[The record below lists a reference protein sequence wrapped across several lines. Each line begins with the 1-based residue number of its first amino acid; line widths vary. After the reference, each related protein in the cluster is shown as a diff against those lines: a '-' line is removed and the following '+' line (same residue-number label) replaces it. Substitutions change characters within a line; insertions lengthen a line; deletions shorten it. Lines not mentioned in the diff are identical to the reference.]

1 MIEKEIAELR
11 RRFRPDK
18 SGVSHVRGCYVNES
32 GEITVT
38 IRTSPA
44 TGIYC
49 STITRRRYRSLADEN
64 GGELLTEATFKINPK
79 PAASAQ
85 KPIDKLR
92 SLMEKIEATDTEV
105 QQVVSDKGHYP
116 ADTPITDYSDKFIT
130 GWLIKYWPQIT
141 QIICTNRMVEN

>member
-1 MIEKEIAELR
+1 MDFK
-11 RRFRPDK
+11 
-18 SGVSHVRGCYVNES
+18 N
-32 GEITVT
+32 
-38 IRTSPA
+38 
-44 TGIYC
+44 
-49 STITRRRYRSLADEN
+49 LAH
-64 GGELLTEATFKINPK
+64 LLKINPK

-116 ADTPITDYSDKFIT
+116 ADMSITDYSDKFIT
-130 GWLIKYWPQIT
+130 GWLIKYWSQIT